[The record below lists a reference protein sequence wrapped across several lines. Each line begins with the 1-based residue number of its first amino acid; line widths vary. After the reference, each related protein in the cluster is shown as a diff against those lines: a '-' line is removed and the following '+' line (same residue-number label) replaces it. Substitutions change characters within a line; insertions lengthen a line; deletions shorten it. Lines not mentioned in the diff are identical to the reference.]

1 MFFSRR
7 SISIQAQSPSS
18 GILWTVSFICP
29 DFHWQSGLAIRYH
42 LTLGNEM
49 MLFPGGAPTQTLA
62 FLPMVRNRYLDRAQT
77 ALFAVLLCVSGV
89 FAKSSTQIVVVPV
102 ANMYSGPSDQSDV
115 VSQAIYGSNVTLL
128 TARGEWCRIQTT
140 DHYRGWIPSR
150 QLRLVQSGAG
160 YATDGVIVR
169 VYSLFA
175 NLYREPDV
183 TRHKPLITIPF
194 ESHLVVI
201 PDEGGAGAKTETS
214 QETKKATKAETKKE
228 AKKISHDG
236 WLQVRL
242 PDKRSA
248 WIQSSDVVT
257 DLRPLSIPE
266 SIELARRFLGIPY
279 LWGGTSSFG
288 FDCSGFTQMLM
299 RVRGINMPRDADKQ
313 AAWSGAVA
321 VDRTTLQPGDLLFF
335 GASARNITHTGMY
348 IGDGQFIHDST
359 NERPVVQIGRID
371 DQPWTQLL
379 VACRRVK

>member
-1 MFFSRR
+1 M
-7 SISIQAQSPSS
+7 P
-18 GILWTVSFICP
+18 
-29 DFHWQSGLAIRYH
+29 
-42 LTLGNEM
+42 
-49 MLFPGGAPTQTLA
+49 
-62 FLPMVRNRYLDRAQT
+62 LDRNHYLHRTQT

-89 FAKSSTQIVVVPV
+89 SAKSSTQIVVVPV

-128 TARGEWCRIQTT
+128 TARGEWCRIQTA
-140 DHYRGWIPSR
+140 DHYRGWVPSR
-150 QLRLVQSGAG
+150 QLRLVQSGDG

-169 VYSLFA
+169 VDSLFA

-183 TRHKPLITIPF
+183 TRHKPVITIPF

-201 PDEGGAGAKTETS
+201 PDEGGDDTKTITS
-214 QETKKATKAETKKE
+214 QKAKQGTKAETKKD

-248 WIQSSDVVT
+248 WIQSSDVVM
-257 DLRPLSIPE
+257 DLKPLSIPE

-299 RVRGINMPRDADKQ
+299 RSRGVNIPRDADKQ
-313 AAWSGAVA
+313 AAWSGVIA
-321 VDRTTLQPGDLLFF
+321 VDRAALQPGDLLFF
-335 GASARNITHTGMY
+335 GSSPRSIDHTGMY
-348 IGDGQFIHDST
+348 IGDGQFIHDATSG
-359 NERPVVQIGRID
+359 RPVVQIGRID